1 MKLECLTAKDIERG
15 FAYIDG
21 LADALV
27 WKIGSMIEEVT
38 DDAACSES
46 NEC

>member
-1 MKLECLTAKDIERG
+1 MKLERLTAKDIERG
-15 FAYIDG
+15 FCYIDG
-21 LADALV
+21 LVDAAV